1 MRFMSRESENIGTR
15 GFSGFT
21 LMESLLVL
29 LISSLFLFFPVVAIE
44 YYQRSAEV
52 FGFCARLEKGLY
64 TLQQSAIIDNTQT
77 RAIYQAEPTPTVS
90 FYGAATEPVTKI
102 DVPPQLAM
110 QAFPDILF
118 SSQSGNNSSLRKII
132 FYWQEKK
139 QTISY
144 KFLFGSGRYEKIVE

>member
-1 MRFMSRESENIGTR
+1 MRFMSKGTKGCR
-15 GFSGFT
+15 RCSFAGFT
-21 LMESLLVL
+21 LIESLLVL
-29 LISSLFLFFPVVAIE
+29 MVSSMFLFFPVVAIE

-52 FGFCARLEKGLY
+52 LGFCARLEKGLY
-64 TLQQSAIIDNTQT
+64 TIQQSAIIDNTQT

-102 DVPPQLAM
+102 EVPPQLAM

-118 SSQSGNNSSLRKII
+118 SSQSGNNSSLRRIV

>member
-1 MRFMSRESENIGTR
+1 MRFMSKGTKGCR
-15 GFSGFT
+15 RCSFAGFT
-21 LMESLLVL
+21 LIESLLVL
-29 LISSLFLFFPVVAIE
+29 MVSSMFLFFPVVAIE

-52 FGFCARLEKGLY
+52 LGFCARLEKGLY
-64 TLQQSAIIDNTQT
+64 AIIDNTQT
-77 RAIYQAEPTPTVS
+77 RAVYQAAPTPTVS

-102 DVPPQLAM
+102 EVPPQLAM

-118 SSQSGNNSSLRKII
+118 SSQSGNNSSLRRIV

>member
-1 MRFMSRESENIGTR
+1 MRFMSKGTKGCR
-15 GFSGFT
+15 RCSFAGFT
-21 LMESLLVL
+21 LIESLLVL
-29 LISSLFLFFPVVAIE
+29 MVSSMFLFFPVVAIE
-44 YYQRSAEV
+44 YYQQSAEV
-52 FGFCARLEKGLY
+52 LGFCARLEKGLY
-64 TLQQSAIIDNTQT
+64 TIQQSAIIDNTQT
-77 RAIYQAEPTPTVS
+77 RAVYQAAPTPTVS

-102 DVPPQLAM
+102 EVPPQLAM

-118 SSQSGNNSSLRKII
+118 SSQSGNNSSLRRIV